1 MSDDIIKKF
10 IAFET
15 FLPMSN
21 RVRGELLREWR
32 LANNLETGV
41 LARKAILSQG
51 QILQLESGETSL
63 FYSQAVQEKAARK
76 VAVLLGGD
84 PDLVIRA
91 DEKSKADA
99 LNQPTVVDALIEL
112 RKRQGHSV
120 ASAWRL
126 SPSLWGT
133 LALLILGGVGVM
145 GIAAQ
150 FNEGIPRLSIGFF
163 ENSKAPV
170 VKNSDASLV
179 PEPLVQPQTTLQPQ
193 APNPPATL
201 LPQPQVTDS
210 KPEVMRNVPKVQ
222 IAVTIENPVV
232 LPELTLLTT
241 EQSDE
246 AQSNSR

>member
-1 MSDDIIKKF
+1 
-10 IAFET
+10 
-15 FLPMSN
+15 MSN

-32 LANNLETGV
+32 LANHLETGV

-63 FYSQAVQEKAARK
+63 FYSQAIQEKAARK
-76 VAVLLGGD
+76 VAVLLGAD

-91 DEKSKADA
+91 DETSKADA

-112 RKRQGHSV
+112 KKRQGHSV

-126 SPSLWGT
+126 SPSRWGA
-133 LALLILGGVGVM
+133 LALLFLGGIGVM

-150 FNEGIPRLSIGFF
+150 FNEGTPRFSIGIF

-170 VKNSDASLV
+170 VKNSDPSWV
-179 PEPLVQPQTTLQPQ
+179 PEPLVQPQASVQSQ
-193 APNPPATL
+193 APIPPATL
-201 LPQPQVTDS
+201 LAQPQVTER
-210 KPEVMRNVPKVQ
+210 KPEATGSASKVQ
-222 IAVTIENPVV
+222 IAVTVETPAV
-232 LPELTLLTT
+232 LPEITLLTT

-246 AQSNSR
+246 TQSNSR